1 MTEPNGFVSAR
12 IVEAVV
18 RTSGVGPL
26 ELPPLQN
33 VVDTDALDALY
44 ARTSDHAGSAPAM
57 RFWYAGYRV
66 HVRSATD
73 IEVRGPSGGAGE
85 PTEE

>member
-1 MTEPNGFVSAR
+1 M
-12 IVEAVV
+12 
-18 RTSGVGPL
+18 RTSGVGPP

-44 ARTSDHAGSAPAM
+44 ARTSDDAGSAPAM